1 MASLTDLFLYKKE
14 VEILNPVTQKPVK
27 KVWVRVLGD
36 YDLNQAYKASRIASA
51 NKRKAL
57 RDPESDDYKDEVLGV
72 AELPNGDQIELI
84 KTARTSGFIA
94 EAQSTIERPELPDLE
109 EVAVDPD
116 AANLEDL
123 EKLDSAENQTEK
135 RYKEK
140 LQEYV
145 DAKTL
150 ELTKTLEVLTKE
162 ELLKITQ
169 LEISNVIPFSVFME
183 ELSNYKILFG
193 TFQDRACKIREFVN
207 KEDYQNLPRPIK
219 DQLIKVIGEL
229 EISGED
235 IKN

>member
-1 MASLTDLFLYKKE
+1 MVSLTDLFLYKKE
-14 VEILNPVTQKPVK
+14 VEILNPTTGKPVK

-57 RDPESDDYKDEVLGV
+57 RDPESDDYKDEVLGIND
-72 AELPNGDQIELI
+72 LPRETHIELI
-84 KTARTSGFIA
+84 KTARMNNFIS
-94 EAQSTIERPELPDLE
+94 EAQSAVERPELPELE
-109 EVAVDPD
+109 EIAVDPD

-123 EKLDSAENQTEK
+123 EKLDSAEDKVEK
-135 RYKEK
+135 LYKEK

-150 ELTKTLEVLTKE
+150 ELTKTLEALPDN
-162 ELLKITQ
+162 ELLKLAQ
-169 LEISNVIPFSVFME
+169 VEVSNVIPFSVFME
-183 ELSNYKILFG
+183 ELSNYKVLFG
-193 TFQDRACKIREFVN
+193 TFQDKACKSHEFVS

-219 DQLIKVIGEL
+219 DQLITAISEL